1 MARPLQPPCQRKI
14 RADAGFRAPRR
25 RQAHASAR
33 QEIPPHRQFEPVLNH
48 VRFILRP
55 VHSRRAAIVAKKDK
69 QAPEADAD
77 ARDGEAAP
85 EGDAPKKGFLNR
97 ILGNKLILFG
107 AIGAI
112 VLLIGGGTAY
122 WFLFAGDS
130 KPTELAAGAPEP
142 LPPTPPNVA
151 FYDVPD
157 IIVNIQGTDATP
169 AYLKLSVSLELDGPE
184 EEAGL
189 KALMPRVVDQFQG
202 YLRELR
208 VDDLKGSAGIAR
220 LKEELMRRINLS
232 AAPYRVRD
240 VLLKQMIVQ

>member
-1 MARPLQPPCQRKI
+1 
-14 RADAGFRAPRR
+14 
-25 RQAHASAR
+25 
-33 QEIPPHRQFEPVLNH
+33 
-48 VRFILRP
+48 
-55 VHSRRAAIVAKKDK
+55 VAKKEK
-69 QAPEADAD
+69 QAAPDGDDAD
-77 ARDGEAAP
+77 KKD
-85 EGDAPKKGFLNR
+85 GDAAEGAPKQGFVKKL
-97 ILGNKLILFG
+97 LGNRLILFG
-107 AIGAI
+107 GAGALA
-112 VLLIGGGTAY
+112 LLLLGGGAY
-122 WFLFAGDS
+122 FFFFSGSA

-142 LPPTPPNVA
+142 LPVTPPNIT

-157 IIVNIQGTDATP
+157 IIVNIQGADAAP

-208 VDDLKGSAGIAR
+208 MDDLKGSAGVVR
-220 LKEELMRRINLS
+220 LKEELLRRINAS